1 MSRTAYYY
9 KPKLSDDS
17 EIIDV
22 LNKLTDKHNRWGFSK
37 CFKRIRK
44 LGYQWNH
51 KRVHRVY
58 TALNL
63 NLRRAKWTMPI
74 RNWGQTMMQLSIYF
88 PGRLDSVMRL

>member
-22 LNKLTDKHNRWGFSK
+22 LNELTDKHNRWGFPK

-44 LGYQWNH
+44 LGYSWNH
-51 KRVHRVY
+51 KRVREYPEFCVTTIQKY
-58 TALNL
+58 LISPT
-63 NLRRAKWTMPI
+63 T
-74 RNWGQTMMQLSIYF
+74 Y
-88 PGRLDSVMRL
+88 

>member
-22 LNKLTDKHNRWGFSK
+22 LNELTDKHNRWGFPK

-44 LGYQWNH
+44 LE
-51 KRVHRVY
+51 
-58 TALNL
+58 
-63 NLRRAKWTMPI
+63 PI
-74 RNWGQTMMQLSIYF
+74 PSFFLLKNAR
-88 PGRLDSVMRL
+88 